1 MRTHFNY
8 VAYFPAT
15 SRIKIGITS
24 NPERRAREYGQEAF
38 RHGLGNI
45 SFCRGSSQFKGV
57 ARMVEQSIRDN
68 LKNAALAPHHEW
80 FQGDP
85 EAFCAFIDMTTRLQ
99 RQTRNLLGVEAV
111 NA

>member
-1 MRTHFNY
+1 MKTHFNY
-8 VAYFPAT
+8 VAYFPTT

-24 NPERRAREYGQEAF
+24 NPDRRAREYGQEAL

-45 SFCRGSSQFKGV
+45 SFCRGASQFKGV

-68 LKNAALAPHHEW
+68 LKAAALAPHREW
-80 FQGDP
+80 FEGDP
-85 EAFCAFIDMTTRLQ
+85 ETFCAFIDMTTRLQ
-99 RQTRNLLGVEAV
+99 RETRNLLDVKVV